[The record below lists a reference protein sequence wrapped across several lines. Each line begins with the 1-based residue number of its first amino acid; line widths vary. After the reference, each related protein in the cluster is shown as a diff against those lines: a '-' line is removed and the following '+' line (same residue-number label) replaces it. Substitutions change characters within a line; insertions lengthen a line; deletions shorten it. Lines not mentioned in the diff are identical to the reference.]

1 MEKSSLSLSLQ
12 VLTVAAWNW
21 LLKVMRT
28 YSVVLFVLFT
38 WIITPAY
45 SDINSGA
52 SSRLKRVRRS
62 TIALE
67 IGNLWMH

>member
-1 MEKSSLSLSLQ
+1 MEKGSLSLSLQ

-28 YSVVLFVLFT
+28 YSIVLFVLFNYLDY
-38 WIITPAY
+38 Y
-45 SDINSGA
+45 SDVNSGA
-52 SSRLKRVRRS
+52 SSRLKRARRS